1 MTHDDTGKHSDQH
14 ATEEPRIGPEPADPK
29 VTDSDPSGDGPGGLA
44 GGMGVSSERTGRL
57 PGAEGEATHG
67 AVDPYPD
74 LPTDEDPPPEQSVGG
89 SEVHPDNN
97 LPPHPFDR
105 RTAHL
110 HSHG

>member
-1 MTHDDTGKHSDQH
+1 MTEDASKHADPHPQD
-14 ATEEPRIGPEPADPK
+14 EPRVGPESPDPK

-57 PGAEGEATHG
+57 PGAQGEATHG

-74 LPTDEDPPPEQSVGG
+74 LPRDEDPPPEQSAGG
-89 SEVHPDNN
+89 SEVHPDND
-97 LPPHPFDR
+97 LPPHPFDP
-105 RTAHL
+105 RTAPG